1 MSIAILVFLVILNGW
16 FAMSEIALVTSR
28 KNRLQVLADE
38 GVPSAITAL
47 KLANKPTTFLSTIQ
61 IGITIIGILNGV
73 IGEAALAGP
82 ISSWLKSFGVQEH
95 TASISATIIAVVIIT
110 YFSIVVGELI
120 PKRYAQVNAE
130 PLALRVARPISL
142 LSLLSRPFVILLAG
156 STELFLRIF
165 SKSTNN
171 SNHLTEDDIKA
182 IINEGSQTGIIH
194 QQEHAMVR
202 NVFHFDDR
210 KVSSMMT
217 PRSNISYLD
226 LDHAVESYQ
235 QKLLA
240 SPFSCL
246 PVCNHTIDDVKG
258 TITAKQLLQ
267 FELDNRND
275 DSTNIIDYITQPL
288 FIPETWTGTDLL
300 EMFQESGNEIA
311 FVVDEYGD
319 IQGIVT
325 PLDILEALT
334 GKFTTQDPT
343 DVWSQKIADNHW
355 HLDGLIPI
363 TVVKDLLDLKK
374 LPDEDQNGYQTLN
387 GMLMWIK
394 GGLPQIGDIITW
406 QQWRFEILV
415 IDHNRIEKVNVY
427 PFETSQS
434 NE

>member
-38 GVPSAITAL
+38 GDPSAITAL

-61 IGITIIGILNGV
+61 IGITMIGILNGV
-73 IGEAALAGP
+73 IGEAALAAP
-82 ISSWLKSFGVQEH
+82 ISSWLTSFGIQPH
-95 TASISATIIAVVIIT
+95 TASVSATVIAIVIIT
-110 YFSIVVGELI
+110 YFSIVIGELI

-130 PLALRVARPISL
+130 PLALRVARPIAF
-142 LSLLSRPFVILLAG
+142 LSLLSRPFVVLLAG
-156 STELFLRIF
+156 STELFLRLF
-165 SKSTNN
+165 SKSTHN
-171 SNHLTEDDIKA
+171 SNHLTEEDIKA
-182 IINEGSQTGIIH
+182 IISEGSQTGIIH
-194 QQEHAMVR
+194 QQEHTMVR

-217 PRSNISYLD
+217 PRNAISYLD
-226 LDHAVESYQ
+226 IDHTVESYQ

-246 PVCNHTIDDVKG
+246 PMCNHTMDEIKG
-258 TITAKQLLQ
+258 TITAKQLLR
-267 FELDNRND
+267 FDLDNSHD
-275 DSTNIIDYITQPL
+275 DPKNIMDYITQPM
-288 FIPETWTGTDLL
+288 FIPETWTGTNLL
-300 EMFQESGNEIA
+300 KLFQDSGTEMA

-319 IQGIVT
+319 IQGIAT
-325 PLDILEALT
+325 PRDVLEALT
-334 GKFTTQDPT
+334 GKFNTQDPT
-343 DVWSQKIADNHW
+343 DVWSQKIGDNHW

-394 GGLPQIGDIITW
+394 GGSPQNGDIIDW
-406 QQWRFEILV
+406 GHWHFEILA
-415 IDHNRIEKVNVY
+415 IEHNRIDQVNVY
-427 PFETSQS
+427 QQSSQQD
-434 NE
+434 

>member
-1 MSIAILVFLVILNGW
+1 MSIAILIFLVILNGW

-38 GVPSAITAL
+38 GDIGAMTAI

-82 ISSWLKSFGVQEH
+82 ISSWLTSFGVQAH
-95 TASISATIIAVVIIT
+95 TASVSATIIAVVVLT
-110 YFSIVVGELI
+110 YFSIVIGELI

-130 PLALRVARPISL
+130 PLALRVARPIAF
-142 LSLLSRPFVILLAG
+142 LSLLSRPFIILLAG
-156 STELFLRIF
+156 STELFLRVF
-165 SKSTNN
+165 SKNTNN
-171 SNHLTEDDIKA
+171 STHLTEDDIKA
-182 IINEGSQTGIIH
+182 IITEGSQAGIIH
-194 QQEHAMVR
+194 QQEHTMVR

-210 KVSSMMT
+210 KISSMMT
-217 PRSNISYLD
+217 PRNAISYLD
-226 LDHAVESYQ
+226 LDHSVESYQ

-246 PVCNHTIDDVKG
+246 PVCNHTIDDIKG
-258 TITAKQLLQ
+258 TITAKQLLK
-267 FELDNRND
+267 FELDNN
-275 DSTNIIDYITQPL
+275 SEAPKNIIDYITQPL

-300 EMFQESGNEIA
+300 DMFQDSGTRIA

-325 PLDILEALT
+325 PRDVLEALT
-334 GKFTTQDPT
+334 GKFNTQDPSN
-343 DVWSQKIADNHW
+343 VWSKKITDNNW
-355 HLDGLIPI
+355 HLDGLVPI

-394 GGLPQIGDIITW
+394 GGLPKNGDIIDW
-406 QQWRFEILV
+406 QRWRFEILV
-415 IDHNRIEKVNVY
+415 IEHNRIEKVNVY
-427 PFETSQS
+427 PRSSTKQKK
-434 NE
+434 